1 MLSNKFI
8 THLKKIK
15 LLKNDFKGKK
25 NKWHTLIASVRTNQ
39 KENTLYYISKVLE
52 MLQPIIKTKHARQ
65 QTL

>member
-1 MLSNKFI
+1 M
-8 THLKKIK
+8 TLKV
-15 LLKNDFKGKK
+15 KK
-25 NKWHTLIASVRTNQ
+25 KWHTLIASVRTNQ

>member
-25 NKWHTLIASVRTNQ
+25 KWHTLIASVHTNQ

>member
-25 NKWHTLIASVRTNQ
+25 KMAHINC
-39 KENTLYYISKVLE
+39 
-52 MLQPIIKTKHARQ
+52 
-65 QTL
+65 